1 MNRHQDYEHLT
12 WIGTIIG
19 AHGLNG
25 VLRVRPLTYTP
36 EYYLNVDGFMLETKD
51 ALKSVE
57 VEEISLASS
66 QWRIRFSGI
75 QNRNEAEALNG
86 LRLLLAD
93 TELKPLEK
101 DEVFLHRLVGLRVE
115 DREGVNLGEVTG
127 TLETGANLVYEVR
140 LEGREYLLPASP
152 GIVLDVDVEKG
163 KLIIDP
169 VPGLLDDASGD
180 QSNVAF

>member
-19 AHGLNG
+19 AHGLKG
-25 VLRVRPLTYTP
+25 TLRVRPLTFTP
-36 EYYLNVDGFMLETKD
+36 EYYLDVDGFMLETKD
-51 ALKSVE
+51 VLKSVE
-57 VEEISLASS
+57 VEEISLAIS

-75 QNRNEAEALNG
+75 QNRNEAEALKG

-180 QSNVAF
+180 QSDVSF